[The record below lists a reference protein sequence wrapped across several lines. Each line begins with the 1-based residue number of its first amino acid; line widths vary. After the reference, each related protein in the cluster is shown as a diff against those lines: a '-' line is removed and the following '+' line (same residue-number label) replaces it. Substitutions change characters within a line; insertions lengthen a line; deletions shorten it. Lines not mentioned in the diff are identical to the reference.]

1 MSFGGDIFMG
11 VLNDG
16 TVVGVPKKAAPD
28 MVKNFIT
35 VVSNPAI
42 FTPTIYLVPEII
54 KYDESRT
61 IIHVHISPSAEVHSY
76 KKIIYDRVD
85 DADVKVTSTSA
96 IAQLYIRKQNIFTE
110 KKIYPYATMEDLR
123 LELLPKVRTMAQNHA
138 GGKHPWAI
146 LNYWNLKEKKAT
158 GHLNESS
165 IGEKILE
172 DDSKTMKEICS
183 QLENFLLGITR
194 RKNPT
199 QIAVV
204 NELVRRKNNP
214 RPKQIESKI
223 NDKEKEVK
231 ALIEKYGNVS
241 MSKISE
247 DLSISKAYTSR
258 LLKRMQDKNII
269 SSIVTNKTKEYN
281 IK

>member
-1 MSFGGDIFMG
+1 MDADTKESLFISYCWSDGNTYADELEEQLVDYFDVRRDKSQLIANDDLREYMATIAECDN
-11 VLNDG
+11 VLIVLTEKYVKSTNCMRE
-16 TVVGVPKKAAPD
+16 VSYLLEQPD
-28 MVKNFIT
+28 WMNKLMVLVIDE
-35 VVSNPAI
+35 
-42 FTPTIYLVPEII
+42 TIY
-54 KYDESRT
+54 DTDR
-61 IIHVHISPSAEVHSY
+61 
-76 KKIIYDRVD
+76 KI
-85 DADVKVTSTSA
+85 
-96 IAQLYIRKQNIFTE
+96 E
-110 KKIYPYATMEDLR
+110 
-123 LELLPKVRTMAQNHA
+123 
-138 GGKHPWAI
+138 I

-172 DDSKTMKEICS
+172 DDSKTMQEICS

-214 RPKQIESKI
+214 RPEQIEGKI
-223 NDKEKEVK
+223 NDKEQEVK

-241 MSKISE
+241 LSRISE

-258 LLKRMQDKNII
+258 LLKRMQDKKVI
-269 SSIVTNKTKEYN
+269 SSIGTSKTKQYI